1 MGYIEITFIVICYLI
16 VGFMTLQEYNLTK
29 RITFKNKLLE
39 RILKFFMLWLWPIV
53 MIVLIV
59 AIFWTILTRD
69 T

>member
-16 VGFMTLQEYNLTK
+16 VGFMTLQEYNLTR

-39 RILKFFMLWLWPIV
+39 RILKFLMLCLWPIV
-53 MIVLIV
+53 MVVVII
-59 AIFWTILTRD
+59 AIFWVMLTRD

>member
-1 MGYIEITFIVICYLI
+1 MGCIEITFIVICYLI
-16 VGFMTLQEYNLTK
+16 VGFMTLQEYNLTR

-39 RILKFFMLWLWPIV
+39 RILKFLMLWLWPIV